1 MDKFS
6 VWRNLPERLSNQEI
20 MRLMKEYKEYG
31 SEEARQKLIESHLRF
46 VRYYVSKYM
55 RWLIRCQSS
64 IEPDIE
70 DLMQQGTMVLMRA
83 IDKFDLSYNFQF
95 STYLSGALEKSLSNL
110 KRSKNVKLAQNTRSL
125 YDFTNWKKSDSG
137 IRLIDK
143 LGDDNLAVDKMNEDI
158 EVKDLKKILMLLPKK
173 KRDIYLANFVEGK
186 PQKEIAERYGIDQTR
201 VSRLVISASKQ
212 IRDMYEFGVTEIDQ
226 LARGVDLSPTQK
238 EKVRKIH
245 GFIKTYGRGFLED
258 YFCLKLTPNQ
268 RDVFKECYFNY
279 YGQTASE
286 ISKKLNMSVNGLTKT
301 MLRIQS
307 FIDDNIERLFEEYKK
322 GQEVKPRKLP
332 LKIQQRINRNRRM
345 VNEFGGELFLRKYFL
360 PTLTELERKCF
371 DAQILSF
378 HGESQDRIAKKV
390 GVSVNNL
397 YMLTEKV
404 VKKLETT
411 DFGIVVDM
419 IDNAE
424 QKQILPTALS
434 VSNVE
439 KVKRR
444 MEVVKKYG
452 GADALRKHFLPILP
466 EQQRT
471 VFDMLYLRPTFATY
485 DSMSEATGM
494 RTAFIIKC
502 EKVILEK
509 LSQTDI
515 AQLQRISQMV
525 DRELKAPTKE
535 TVKKRKTSKYR
546 DIIAKNGGLAF
557 LRERFVPNL
566 IRADEIIFEKYM
578 VEGRHLAEINE
589 MLKLN
594 KNSAYVHKVIVSR
607 IMPMLQEFRES
618 FEDFDAEVRSFYMQK
633 DFELIHDE
641 DFEKMAFGEPEQ
653 QEKQEEPRE
662 MEEFEDPKVYSQ
674 KQIEKWGG
682 KKVVAKEF
690 MPKFKTV
697 REQLMILYSIVQ
709 ELDESEVFKNM
720 GLNWNQFK
728 TVKKAVSDKL
738 DNFAEERSK
747 KTNKEQKQEKSK
759 NQS

>member
-1 MDKFS
+1 
-6 VWRNLPERLSNQEI
+6 
-20 MRLMKEYKEYG
+20 
-31 SEEARQKLIESHLRF
+31 
-46 VRYYVSKYM
+46 
-55 RWLIRCQSS
+55 
-64 IEPDIE
+64 
-70 DLMQQGTMVLMRA
+70 
-83 IDKFDLSYNFQF
+83 
-95 STYLSGALEKSLSNL
+95 
-110 KRSKNVKLAQNTRSL
+110 
-125 YDFTNWKKSDSG
+125 
-137 IRLIDK
+137 
-143 LGDDNLAVDKMNEDI
+143 
-158 EVKDLKKILMLLPKK
+158 
-173 KRDIYLANFVEGK
+173 
-186 PQKEIAERYGIDQTR
+186 
-201 VSRLVISASKQ
+201 
-212 IRDMYEFGVTEIDQ
+212 
-226 LARGVDLSPTQK
+226 
-238 EKVRKIH
+238 
-245 GFIKTYGRGFLED
+245 
-258 YFCLKLTPNQ
+258 
-268 RDVFKECYFNY
+268 
-279 YGQTASE
+279 
-286 ISKKLNMSVNGLTKT
+286 
-301 MLRIQS
+301 
-307 FIDDNIERLFEEYKK
+307 
-322 GQEVKPRKLP
+322 
-332 LKIQQRINRNRRM
+332 
-345 VNEFGGELFLRKYFL
+345 
-360 PTLTELERKCF
+360 
-371 DAQILSF
+371 
-378 HGESQDRIAKKV
+378 
-390 GVSVNNL
+390 
-397 YMLTEKV
+397 
-404 VKKLETT
+404 
-411 DFGIVVDM
+411 
-419 IDNAE
+419 
-424 QKQILPTALS
+424 
-434 VSNVE
+434 
-439 KVKRR
+439 
-444 MEVVKKYG
+444 
-452 GADALRKHFLPILP
+452 
-466 EQQRT
+466 
-471 VFDMLYLRPTFATY
+471 
-485 DSMSEATGM
+485 
-494 RTAFIIKC
+494 
-502 EKVILEK
+502 
-509 LSQTDI
+509 
-515 AQLQRISQMV
+515 MV